1 MMEKN
6 KSTVVWGIVLL
17 ALGALLLLRNLGVF
31 GDSELLWAVLFLAGS
46 AAFAWVYLTNRSQW
60 WAIIPAGVLLG
71 LGLLLAVQSLFP
83 SAGGR
88 WGGSLFLAAL
98 GGTFL
103 LIYALHRENWWA
115 IIPGGAIMSTAIVAA
130 PGLADGDTGGA
141 VMMFGLALTFLAV
154 SLVNTSEGRMR
165 WALIPAGVLGVI
177 GLFVLLQAAEWS
189 NIVIAVVLLGLG
201 AWLILGARTQGG
213 QD

>member
-1 MMEKN
+1 
-6 KSTVVWGIVLL
+6 
-17 ALGALLLLRNLGVF
+17 
-31 GDSELLWAVLFLAGS
+31 
-46 AAFAWVYLTNRSQW
+46 
-60 WAIIPAGVLLG
+60 
-71 LGLLLAVQSLFP
+71 
-83 SAGGR
+83 
-88 WGGSLFLAAL
+88 
-98 GGTFL
+98 
-103 LIYALHRENWWA
+103 
-115 IIPGGAIMSTAIVAA
+115 
-130 PGLADGDTGGA
+130 LADGDTGGA